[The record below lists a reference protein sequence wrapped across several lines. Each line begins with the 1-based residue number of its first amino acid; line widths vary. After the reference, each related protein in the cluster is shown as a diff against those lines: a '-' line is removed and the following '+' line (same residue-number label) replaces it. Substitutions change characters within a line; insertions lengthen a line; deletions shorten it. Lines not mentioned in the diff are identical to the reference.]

1 MSTSTRSELRAYAML
16 ALVMLFWS
24 GNAIVGRAVRDD
36 IPPITLAFVRWLG
49 AFLVVVGPAA
59 HHLVADWSTLLRHWK
74 ATLFLGLTGV
84 ASFNTLFYIGLIDTT
99 ATNALLLQAATP
111 ALVLMLDA
119 AVFGIHAAAAQIV
132 GVLLSILGV
141 GFVLFPDLGALL
153 GLHFGRGD
161 VFILTAVVVWAVY
174 TSFLRRRPPVHPLS
188 FLTATFAT
196 AVVVLLPLAA
206 LEWREAAAIDWH
218 RPQILGAF
226 LYVAVLP
233 SVAAY
238 FLFNAAVAAV
248 GAAKAGQSI
257 TLMPVFGALLAAL
270 LLGEPLLPSHFVGM
284 ALILAGIGVS
294 ILLGRR

>member
-1 MSTSTRSELRAYAML
+1 ML

-36 IPPITLAFVRWLG
+36 IPPMTLAFVRWLG
-49 AFLVVVGPAA
+49 AFLVILGPAA
-59 HHLVADWSTLLRHWK
+59 RHLVADWLTLLRHWK

-84 ASFNTLFYIGLIDTT
+84 ASFNTLFYIGLTDTT

-161 VFILTAVVVWAVY
+161 VFILIAVVVWAVY

-188 FLTATFAT
+188 FLTATFAI
-196 AVVVLLPLAA
+196 AVVALLPLAA
-206 LEWREAAAIDWH
+206 TEWREAATIDWH

-270 LLGEPLLPSHFVGM
+270 LLGEPLFPRHVVGM